1 MPSNESKNII
11 LHGPPGT
18 GKTYE
23 TIKMAVE
30 LCGVSVPDNDR
41 AALQKEYQRLVDA
54 RRIEFVTFHQ
64 SMSYEDFVE
73 GLRPETGSNG
83 AEGPTSGGF
92 RLKPHPGV
100 FRDFVENAVSCG
112 AKVSDSTA
120 DVRAENGFILGPD
133 RKVFK
138 ISLGRKNSREDDKLY
153 EDAIKYG
160 HVLLNVVDI
169 DISDPEYSDSNKI
182 LELLKDHDANRER
195 ITDKAHKAWMLE
207 SFKNQMRAGDVII
220 AAWGTKVFKA
230 IGEVTGEYEYRERTE
245 LGYRHCR
252 SVRWHWADSNGV
264 GVEKIRKEKIFGP
277 QEIYDMKEEELH
289 LNIIEDLVNSNKRI
303 EKINRSNC
311 PTDAEEVEN
320 RDSYVLIIDEINRAN
335 ISKVFGELI
344 SLIEE
349 DKRLGEQNEITV
361 KLPYSRKRFGI
372 PSNLYIIGT
381 MNTADRSIAL
391 LDTALRRRFVFRERM
406 PKPFLLEEFSS
417 KCGVDLPLLLKTLN
431 ERIEY
436 LYDREHQIGHAYFM
450 KCTTP
455 EKLDEVMRE
464 DVIPLLA
471 EYFFEDWGKV
481 AIVLGDGD
489 PEGKEKVGGFLK
501 SIALPKPEDGDDDDE
516 TPRIRWEVRSGDEGF
531 DYANLVE
538 QS

>member
-23 TIKMAVE
+23 TVKMAVE
-30 LCGVSVPDNDR
+30 LCGVSVPDEDR
-41 AALQKEYQRLVDA
+41 AALQREYKKLVEA
-54 RRIEFVTFHQ
+54 RRVEFVTFHQ

-73 GLRPETGSNG
+73 GLRPETGSSG
-83 AEGPTSGGF
+83 AEGSASGGF
-92 RLKPHPGV
+92 RLKPYPGV
-100 FRDFVENAVSCG
+100 FRDFVDNAVSGG
-112 AKVSDSTA
+112 ATVPDGVSD
-120 DVRAENGFILGPD
+120 VRTESRFNLGTDRRVFKMSLGPK
-133 RKVFK
+133 R
-138 ISLGRKNSREDDKLY
+138 NREDEKLY
-153 EDAIKYG
+153 QDAIELN
-160 HVLLNVVDI
+160 HVRLNFDDVDI
-169 DISDPEYSDSNKI
+169 TDQKYSNYDEI
-182 LELLKDHDANRER
+182 LELFRNHKIAHEK
-195 ITDKAHKAWMLE
+195 KAYKAWTLQR
-207 SFKNQMRAGDVII
+207 FKNQMQVGDIVIVS
-220 AAWGTKVFKA
+220 WGVGMFRA
-230 IGEVTGEYEYRERTE
+230 IGEITGEYEYRERAE
-245 LGYRHCR
+245 PGYRHYR
-252 SVRWHWADSNGV
+252 SVKWHWVKSS
-264 GVEKIRKEKIFGP
+264 GVEVAKIKKKKEFGR
-277 QEIYDMKEEELH
+277 QAFYEMKKEEW
-289 LNIIEDLVNSNKRI
+289 NFGAIEDLVNSDKREGVNSNNTSDVE
-303 EKINRSNC
+303 EKGNNS
-311 PTDAEEVEN
+311 
-320 RDSYVLIIDEINRAN
+320 SYVLIIDEINRAN

-349 DKRLGEQNEITV
+349 DKRLGGQNELTV

-372 PSNLYIIGT
+372 PPNLYIIGT

-489 PEGKEKVGGFLK
+489 PERKGKVGGFLR
-501 SIALPKPEDGDDDDE
+501 SVVLPKPENGDDDDGE
-516 TPRIRWEVRSGDEGF
+516 TPRIRWEVQSKF
-531 DYANLVE
+531 DYTNLVG
-538 QS
+538 QP

>member
-23 TIKMAVE
+23 TIKMAVK

-54 RRIEFVTFHQ
+54 GRIEFVTFHQ

-73 GLRPETGSNG
+73 GLRPETGSSG
-83 AEGPTSGGF
+83 AEGSTSGGF

-100 FRDFVENAVSCG
+100 FRDFVENAVSGG
-112 AKVSDSTA
+112 AAVSDDEA
-120 DVRAENGFILGPD
+120 DARNEGKFVLSPE

-138 ISLGRKNSREDDKLY
+138 ISLGRKSSRKDDKIY
-153 EDAIKYG
+153 EDAIKFG
-160 HVLLNVVDI
+160 HILLNVVDI
-169 DISDPEYSDSNKI
+169 DISNPEYSDNDKI
-182 LELLKDHDANRER
+182 LELLNDHDANRER
-195 ITDKAHKAWMLE
+195 ITDKPHKAWMLE
-207 SFKNQMRAGDVII
+207 IFKNQMRAGDVII

-245 LGYRHCR
+245 PGYRHCR
-252 SVRWHWADSNGV
+252 SVRWHWADSNGME
-264 GVEKIRKEKIFGP
+264 VEKIRKERVFGS

-303 EKINRSNC
+303 EKINKPNC

-344 SLIEE
+344 TLIEE
-349 DKRLGEQNEITV
+349 DKRLGEQNELMV
-361 KLPYSRKRFGI
+361 KLPYSHEKFGV

-391 LDTALRRRFVFRERM
+391 LDTALRRRFVFREMM
-406 PKPFLLEEFSS
+406 PDPSLLERLISG
-417 KCGVDLPLLLKTLN
+417 CGVDLPLLLTTLN

-436 LYDREHQIGHAYFM
+436 LHDREHQIGHAYFM
-450 KCTTP
+450 QCATP
-455 EKLDEVMRE
+455 EKLDDAMRQK
-464 DVIPLLA
+464 VIPLLA

-489 PEGKEKVGGFLK
+489 PEGVGKTGGFLRSVVLK
-501 SIALPKPEDGDDDDE
+501 RPEGGDDDDE
-516 TPRIRWEVRSGDEGF
+516 TPRIRWEVRSENEGF
-531 DYANLVE
+531 DYANLVG
-538 QS
+538 QP